1 MHSEGGSAVTVIYLF
16 IFFILCLESSNL
28 HQKWNMEIISLILIC
43 FWTYTTHAHLKF
55 IDAAP
60 FILWEKKIRK
70 RSPPSDNCHL
80 GIGQFR
86 PMPISN
92 NLVPRAL
99 FPGFG
104 GGAGKAPWGRGW
116 ISKLI
121 LLVCRL
127 QSSSKV
133 LGRLPFLPLLFLP
146 PPAPG
151 PMLIKTLMFVHV
163 IVLLY
168 PNIEQGERG
177 IFRKRENSLFSG
189 LKWTTVKLYS
199 LPNYFCLWL

>member
-43 FWTYTTHAHLKF
+43 FWTYTTNPLLKF
-55 IDAAP
+55 LDAAP
-60 FILWEKKIRK
+60 FILWEKKKIRK

-86 PMPISN
+86 PMP
-92 NLVPRAL
+92 
-99 FPGFG
+99 
-104 GGAGKAPWGRGW
+104 

-168 PNIEQGERG
+168 PNIEQGGRG
-177 IFRKRENSLFSG
+177 IFSKRENSLFSG
-189 LKWTTVKLYS
+189 LKWTTVKLYN
-199 LPNYFCLWL
+199 LPN